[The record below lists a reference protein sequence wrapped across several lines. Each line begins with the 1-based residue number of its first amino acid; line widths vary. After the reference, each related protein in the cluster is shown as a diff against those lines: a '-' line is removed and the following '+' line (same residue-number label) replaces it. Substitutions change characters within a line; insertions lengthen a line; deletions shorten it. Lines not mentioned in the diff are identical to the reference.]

1 MRTRQ
6 EWVGDW
12 VRSNDTLVRGLPI
25 FIGGVSLLAVLL
37 NRAVSGI
44 AAVSDASR
52 SPYPA
57 LTSASLA
64 ILCFVSSSQ
73 IAHSG
78 LPFVFSNSSQSRAD
92 ILTLALSVTDI
103 LAGLVWL
110 SIRPKSISPVRKLS
124 TIIKSS
130 DISS

>member
-6 EWVGDW
+6 DWVGDW

-57 LTSASLA
+57 LTSATVLLYCVLFPLLLKLL
-64 ILCFVSSSQ
+64 ILVYRLLLKQFAVE
-73 IAHSG
+73 G
-78 LPFVFSNSSQSRAD
+78 
-92 ILTLALSVTDI
+92 
-103 LAGLVWL
+103 
-110 SIRPKSISPVRKLS
+110 
-124 TIIKSS
+124 
-130 DISS
+130 